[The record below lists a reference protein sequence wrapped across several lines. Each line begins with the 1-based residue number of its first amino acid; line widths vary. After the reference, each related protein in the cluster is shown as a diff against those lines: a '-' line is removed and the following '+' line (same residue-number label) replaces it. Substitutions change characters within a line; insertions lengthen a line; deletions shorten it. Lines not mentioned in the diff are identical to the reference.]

1 MTTIGQLEFDI
12 GSQFVTKL
20 IFLGTAWE
28 LQALSRNARGVSAD
42 MKILIVDDHTL
53 FRSGM
58 VHLLQGLAPSPDVIE
73 SEDLGSAI
81 SLLAERSDI
90 DLVLLDLKLQ
100 DAVGVDSL
108 LTLRRESPDST
119 IVVLSGEQDPA
130 VIHRCIDN
138 GAMGYI
144 SKAATH
150 EELLGAI
157 RLIVSGGVYLP
168 REAMLSG
175 MHQRSNSERS
185 DVALLASLSD
195 RQREVLA
202 YLLQGKPNKTISNNM
217 DISQNTVKAHLSA
230 IFRTLGARNRTEAVY
245 FAARAGVPLE

>member
-1 MTTIGQLEFDI
+1 
-12 GSQFVTKL
+12 
-20 IFLGTAWE
+20 
-28 LQALSRNARGVSAD
+28 

-58 VHLLQGLAPSPDVIE
+58 VHLLQSLTPPPEVLE
-73 SEDLGSAI
+73 SEDLSN
-81 SLLAERSDI
+81 AEEVLRSDESI
-90 DLVLLDLKLQ
+90 DMVLLDLKLH

-108 LTLRRESPDST
+108 LKLRKIAPDTT
-119 IVVLSGEQDPA
+119 IVVLSGEQDPD
-130 VIHRCIDN
+130 VIHRCIDG
-138 GAMGYI
+138 GAMGFI
-144 SKAATH
+144 TKSATH
-150 EELLGAI
+150 DELLTAI
-157 RLIVSGGVYLP
+157 RLIVAGGVYLP
-168 REAMLSG
+168 RNVMAASMHSRSSG
-175 MHQRSNSERS
+175 ERS

>member
-1 MTTIGQLEFDI
+1 
-12 GSQFVTKL
+12 
-20 IFLGTAWE
+20 
-28 LQALSRNARGVSAD
+28 
-42 MKILIVDDHTL
+42 MKILIVDDHAL

-58 VHLLQGLAPSPDVIE
+58 VHLLQSLSPTPEVIE
-73 SEDLGSAI
+73 SENLCSAQAI
-81 SLLAERSDI
+81 LSTVSDI
-90 DLVLLDLKLQ
+90 DLVLLDLKLT
-100 DAVGVDSL
+100 DSVGVDSL
-108 LTLRRESPDST
+108 LTLRKQAADTT

-130 VIHRCIDN
+130 VIHQCIDN
-138 GAMGYI
+138 GAMGFI
-144 SKAATH
+144 TKSTTH
-150 EELLGAI
+150 DELLIAI
-157 RLIVSGGVYLP
+157 RRIVAGGVYLP
-168 REAMLSG
+168 MDIMNNERVVQSA
-175 MHQRSNSERS
+175 RERS

>member
-1 MTTIGQLEFDI
+1 
-12 GSQFVTKL
+12 
-20 IFLGTAWE
+20 
-28 LQALSRNARGVSAD
+28 

-58 VHLLQGLAPSPDVIE
+58 VHLLQSLSPSPDVIE
-73 SEDLGSAI
+73 SEDLHQACEM
-81 SLLAERSDI
+81 LVTHSDI
-90 DLVLLDLKLQ
+90 DLVLLDLRLD

-108 LTLRRESPDST
+108 LVLRKESPDTT
-119 IVVLSGEQDPA
+119 IVVLSGEQDPH

-138 GAMGYI
+138 GAMGFI
-144 SKAATH
+144 TKSSTH
-150 EELLGAI
+150 EELLEAI
-157 RLIVSGGVYLP
+157 RLIVAGGVYLP
-168 REAMLSG
+168 RDVMVNAL
-175 MHQRSNSERS
+175 HARQNTERS

-195 RQREVLA
+195 RQREVLT

>member
-1 MTTIGQLEFDI
+1 
-12 GSQFVTKL
+12 
-20 IFLGTAWE
+20 
-28 LQALSRNARGVSAD
+28 
-42 MKILIVDDHTL
+42 MKILIVDDHAL

-58 VHLLQGLAPSPDVIE
+58 VHLLQSLSPTPEVIE
-73 SEDLGSAI
+73 SENLSSAKAI
-81 SLLAERSDI
+81 LATVSDI
-90 DLVLLDLKLQ
+90 DLVLLDLKLN

-108 LTLRRESPDST
+108 LTLRKQAADTT
-119 IVVLSGEQDPA
+119 IVVLSGEQDPT

-138 GAMGYI
+138 GAMGFI
-144 SKAATH
+144 TKSATH
-150 EELLGAI
+150 DELLIAI
-157 RLIVSGGVYLP
+157 SRIVAGGVYLP
-168 REAMLSG
+168 RDVMNGKQSARTG
-175 MHQRSNSERS
+175 GERS

-245 FAARAGVPLE
+245 FAARAGVPLG

>member
-1 MTTIGQLEFDI
+1 
-12 GSQFVTKL
+12 
-20 IFLGTAWE
+20 
-28 LQALSRNARGVSAD
+28 
-42 MKILIVDDHTL
+42 
-53 FRSGM
+53 M
-58 VHLLQGLAPSPDVIE
+58 VHLLQSLTPTPQVVE
-73 SEDLGSAI
+73 SEDLSSARKV
-81 SLLAERSDI
+81 LAESRDI
-90 DLVLLDLKLQ
+90 DLVLLDLKLN

-108 LTLRRESPDST
+108 LILRKVAPDTT

-138 GAMGYI
+138 GAMGFI
-144 SKAATH
+144 TKSSTH
-150 EELLGAI
+150 DELLNAI
-157 RLIVSGGVYLP
+157 RLIVAGGVYLP
-168 REAMLSG
+168 RDAMGNGLHVQQHG
-175 MHQRSNSERS
+175 ERS

>member
-1 MTTIGQLEFDI
+1 
-12 GSQFVTKL
+12 
-20 IFLGTAWE
+20 
-28 LQALSRNARGVSAD
+28 
-42 MKILIVDDHTL
+42 MKILIVDDHAL

-58 VHLLQGLAPSPDVIE
+58 VHLLQSLSPTPEVIE
-73 SEDLGSAI
+73 SENLCSAQAI
-81 SLLAERSDI
+81 LSTVSDI
-90 DLVLLDLKLQ
+90 DLVLLDLKLN

-108 LTLRRESPDST
+108 LTLRKQASDTT

-130 VIHRCIDN
+130 VIHRCIDS
-138 GAMGYI
+138 GAMGFI
-144 SKAATH
+144 TKSATH
-150 EELLGAI
+150 DELLIAI
-157 RLIVSGGVYLP
+157 SRIVAGGVYLP
-168 REAMLSG
+168 RDVMKGDMAV
-175 MHQRSNSERS
+175 RSAGERS